1 MIRFFSLLFNLQKQ
15 DGNAHNVTSFLAQ
28 PMAAV
33 MKHFGVEARARRYD
47 PHSRRL
53 GEVGKRKTPL
63 AQRPFGPF
71 LFVCFLA
78 ALLIFGL
85 HPLGTPEYT
94 GLSSFSIL
102 NSSFGSV

>member
-1 MIRFFSLLFNLQKQ
+1 MLT
-15 DGNAHNVTSFLAQ
+15 VTSFLAQ

-63 AQRPFGPF
+63 AQRPFCRFCWFVF
-71 LFVCFLA
+71 L
-78 ALLIFGL
+78 LLF
-85 HPLGTPEYT
+85 
-94 GLSSFSIL
+94 
-102 NSSFGSV
+102 